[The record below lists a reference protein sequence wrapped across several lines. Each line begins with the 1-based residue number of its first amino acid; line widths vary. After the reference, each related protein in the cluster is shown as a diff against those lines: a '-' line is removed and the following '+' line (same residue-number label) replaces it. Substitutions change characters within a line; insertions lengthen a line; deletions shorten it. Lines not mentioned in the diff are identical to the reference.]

1 MKPVEIKLNREFKAL
16 QKQLEDYFFDEGS
29 DKLSDTADAIIRD
42 RYLKIHNMIDAA
54 KQFYKNTSNNELLK
68 TLEDNNI
75 LNTVEEEVTNLQK
88 YINDGEDIR
97 QKLMKNAAKDTREIV
112 DKVNE
117 LEAIAYYNSM
127 QKLAN
132 QMDARMLQS
141 MGRIAFII
149 NEICNEVFHPYY
161 KQINNEL
168 GELSKIL
175 STKQLELNRI
185 LEKHTAEESGKAKII
200 KIFDYKKLNKLVQD
214 NGYKEVRQTGDHKI
228 FSNGQKSIPVPQ
240 HGLGRGIS
248 AKIQRQV

>member
-29 DKLSDTADAIIRD
+29 DKLFDVADAIIRD

-97 QKLMKNAAKDTREIV
+97 QKLMKDAAKDTKEIV

-132 QMDARMLQS
+132 QIQARMLQS
-141 MGRIAFII
+141 FGRITFII

-168 GELSKIL
+168 HELSEIL
-175 STKQLELNRI
+175 SAKQLELNRI
-185 LEKHTAEESGKAKII
+185 LEKHTAEESGKSKVI

-228 FSNGQKSIPVPQ
+228 FSDGIKSIPVPQ
-240 HGLGRGIS
+240 HGLGIGLS
-248 AKIQRQV
+248 ARIQKEI